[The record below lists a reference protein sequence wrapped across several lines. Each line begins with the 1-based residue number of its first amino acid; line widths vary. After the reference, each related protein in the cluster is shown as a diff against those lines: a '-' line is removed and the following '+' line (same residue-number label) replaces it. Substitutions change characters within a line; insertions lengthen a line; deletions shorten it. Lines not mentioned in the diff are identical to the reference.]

1 MSNDTASSP
10 NSVQIKQS
18 KYILVVEDDVA
29 LRFTLSEW
37 LRSLTYIVYEAATAD
52 EAVTV
57 LASSIPVDLIV
68 TDVDMPGTMN
78 GFDLVDHIRHNAP
91 GLKTVVVS
99 GKAAGAQAKERGV
112 PFFRKP
118 YDFEAIAVLIGTL
131 IQTNT
136 SEPCDE

>member
-1 MSNDTASSP
+1 MSNDTANSP
-10 NSVQIKQS
+10 KSLQVNQS

-37 LRSLTYIVYEAATAD
+37 LRSLTFIVYEAANAD
-52 EAVTV
+52 EAVTI
-57 LASSIPVDLIV
+57 LASSIPVDLVI

-78 GFDLVDHIRHNAP
+78 GFGLVDHIRQNAP
-91 GLKTVVVS
+91 ALKIIVVS
-99 GKAAGAQAKERGV
+99 GKAAGVQAKERRV

-118 YDFEAIAVLIGTL
+118 YDFKAIAVFIGTV